1 MAASGQPAGSQH
13 TSKRELLD
21 VPAAADGASQ
31 HKQKLVHSLLTLDNK
46 AKATKAASGATG
58 DASNLGA
65 SALLAR
71 AAAFMPLMQQAN
83 ASLNE
88 QIQRGEEVVIDA
100 DTHEMQNG
108 GGNDVEATLTRLF
121 GVGDADGSEDDDN
134 DESDSESEQEHIE
147 LDVALG
153 VFDVKANHN
162 SPSAVK
168 ALEQV
173 ARTTGVADGTLPPS
187 CSPQKDFQV

>member
-1 MAASGQPAGSQH
+1 MAASGAGSQH

-21 VPAAADGASQ
+21 VPAAADAPSQ
-31 HKQKLVHSLLTLDNK
+31 HKQKLVASLLEQDNK

-58 DASNLGA
+58 DANLGA

>member
-1 MAASGQPAGSQH
+1 MAASA
-13 TSKRELLD
+13 SKRELLD
-21 VPAAADGASQ
+21 VPAE
-31 HKQKLVHSLLTLDNK
+31 KPCPKLVQSLLVQDNNV
-46 AKATKAASGATG
+46 KATKAASGATG

-88 QIQRGEEVVIDA
+88 QIQRGEDVVVDA

-134 DESDSESEQEHIE
+134 DESDSESEQQHIE

>member
-1 MAASGQPAGSQH
+1 MAASA
-13 TSKRELLD
+13 SKRELLD
-21 VPAAADGASQ
+21 VPAE
-31 HKQKLVHSLLTLDNK
+31 KPCPKLVQSLLVQDNNV
-46 AKATKAASGATG
+46 KATKAASGATG

-88 QIQRGEEVVIDA
+88 QIQRGEDVVVDA

-121 GVGDADGSEDDDN
+121 GVGDADDGSEDDDN
-134 DESDSESEQEHIE
+134 DESDSESEQQHIE

-153 VFDVKANHN
+153 VFDEKAHHN

>member
-1 MAASGQPAGSQH
+1 MAASGAGSQH

-21 VPAAADGASQ
+21 VPAAADAASQ
-31 HKQKLVHSLLTLDNK
+31 HKQKLVQSLLTTKQDNK

-83 ASLNE
+83 ASLNQ